1 MTRVAP
7 RAVARLTGEIA
18 RDHVSQGSFAL
29 VAAAVALGYS
39 ILLPFAFTQ
48 RLSLHNW
55 RYLDARY
62 LAFSV
67 AFGLSVAW
75 LLAVQIYAVRRVMRV
90 RGAAVGGTAAAI
102 GVLPSLLCCTPIVP
116 TLVGLLGMS
125 GASLGQRSGSIQS
138 FFAAKENLIL
148 GVSLAVIIAAD
159 IWSTRRFVQAA
170 CSLGDTCDTADTP
183 QPERLST
190 ASPDEGTP
198 AGHRDKASSTR

>member
-67 AFGLSVAW
+67 AFGLSAAW
-75 LLAVQIYAVRRVMRV
+75 LLAASTVAGPRRSCVSCEAR
-90 RGAAVGGTAAAI
+90 RRRHAERSLRPCGG
-102 GVLPSLLCCTPIVP
+102 
-116 TLVGLLGMS
+116 
-125 GASLGQRSGSIQS
+125 RY
-138 FFAAKENLIL
+138 
-148 GVSLAVIIAAD
+148 
-159 IWSTRRFVQAA
+159 
-170 CSLGDTCDTADTP
+170 
-183 QPERLST
+183 
-190 ASPDEGTP
+190 
-198 AGHRDKASSTR
+198 